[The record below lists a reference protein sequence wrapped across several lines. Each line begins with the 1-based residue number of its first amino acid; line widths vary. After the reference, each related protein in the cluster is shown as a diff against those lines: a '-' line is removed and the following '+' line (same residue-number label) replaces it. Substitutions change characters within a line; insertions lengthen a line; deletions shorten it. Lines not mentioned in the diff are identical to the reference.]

1 MLKRIV
7 ESISDALQTL
17 TGVLFVTLLGLSIA
31 QIALRY
37 VAGIAWLWV
46 PDVSRLI
53 FVWVVFLGATVL
65 VARKEHLVMD
75 FLVAKLGP
83 FAARRFA
90 VATDIAQI
98 AFFAVVLVGGIR
110 VTQVR
115 MRIPYDTVDIPSGW
129 AYLAVPVCAA
139 IMILFSANN
148 LHRSIAARG
157 AS

>member
-17 TGVLFVTLLGLSIA
+17 TGVLFVALLGLSIA

-83 FAARRFA
+83 LAARRFA

-98 AFFAVVLVGGIR
+98 ALFAVMLVGGIR

-139 IMILFSANN
+139 LMILFSAYN
-148 LHRSIAARG
+148 LHRSIANRG